1 MRMNGQKETTRERG
15 TKGEQLAARYL
26 KRQGYRILDQ
36 NYHSRFGEIDI
47 IAERGDII
55 AFCEVKT
62 RKDDSFASAMEAVD
76 YKKQH
81 KIIVTASQFLSQKEV
96 ELQPRFD
103 VIEVYLEKGLFSKAR
118 INHVEGAFTL

>member
-1 MRMNGQKETTRERG
+1 MNGQKETTRERG

-36 NYHSRFGEIDI
+36 NYRSRFGEIDI

-55 AFCEVKT
+55 VFCEVKT
-62 RKDDSFASAMEAVD
+62 RKYDSFASAMEAVD

-81 KIIVTASQFLSQKEV
+81 KIIVTASQFLSQKKV